1 MANITESII
10 RRALKEVGRTGKQ
23 RLLVD
28 GEGHGTGRL
37 ALILKPMPTRVTAT
51 WMAQQWRN
59 GRRIKTTLG
68 QYPAMSLAD
77 ARVIFDRD
85 YAQIILDGRSLKVAR
100 DKRPGT
106 VADLFAGYVSYLK
119 SENKSSWSD
128 VEQQLNKAANII
140 GRHVLAREVTPDDV
154 LTVLRPIYERG
165 KRSMADHVRG
175 YIRASFSWALKSEHD
190 YRSSSPRRF
199 SLVSNPAVAIP
210 TERKVAG
217 TRWLDEDEFLRL
229 YRWLECPDAPV
240 HPPYT
245 QAVRIIMLTGQRVE
259 EIARLHVHQWDA
271 QELIIDWS
279 RTKNGKSHAIPVPSV
294 AADLVQSIAPNEH
307 GWFFPSAMDP
317 TRPVSAGTL
326 YSFMWRQRERE
337 VIPIVT
343 NRDLRRTWKTLA
355 GKAGVP
361 KEIRDRIQNHAF
373 HDVSSKSY
381 DRWNYMPEKRAGM
394 AKWDRFIRSL
404 LARKA
409 QRPAA

>member
-51 WMAQQWRN
+51 WMAQQWRD

-68 QYPAMSLAD
+68 RYPAMSLAD
-77 ARVIFDRD
+77 ARAIFDRD
-85 YAQIILDGRSLKVAR
+85 YAQLILDGRSVKVAR

-119 SENKSSWSD
+119 SESKSSWSD
-128 VEQQLNKAANII
+128 VEQQLNKAADVI

-154 LTVLRPIYERG
+154 LTVLRPIYARG
-165 KRSMADHVRG
+165 KRSMADHVRC

-199 SLVSNPAVAIP
+199 NLVSNPAVAIP

-240 HPPYT
+240 HRPYT
-245 QAVRIIMLTGQRVE
+245 QAVRIIMLTGQRVD

-294 AADLVQSIAPNEH
+294 AADLIQSIAPNEH

-326 YSFMWRQRERE
+326 YSFMWRQRGRE

-361 KEIRDRIQNHAF
+361 KEIRDRIQNHAL

-381 DRWNYMPEKRAGM
+381 DRWNYMREKRAGM
-394 AKWDRFIRSL
+394 AEWDRFIRSL
-404 LARKA
+404 LERKA
-409 QRPAA
+409 HRPAA